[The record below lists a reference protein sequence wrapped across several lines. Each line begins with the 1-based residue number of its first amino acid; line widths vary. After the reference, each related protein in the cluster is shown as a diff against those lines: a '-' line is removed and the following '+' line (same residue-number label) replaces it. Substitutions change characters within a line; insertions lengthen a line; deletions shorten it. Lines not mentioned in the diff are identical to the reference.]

1 MDVVNL
7 HVIQETNVVVLMFL
21 TVADRAE
28 IVRIA
33 AVAAVAAEAAEAE
46 AAIAMEMLLVM
57 ILTATL
63 AKAIPVFVPSVLHVK
78 MLHQTVIVSAI
89 PEIHVVLILVVV
101 NVQEKTQVAVV

>member
-7 HVIQETNVVVLMFL
+7 HVIQETIVVVLMFL

-33 AVAAVAAEAAEAE
+33 AVAAEAE

-63 AKAIPVFVPSVLHVK
+63 AKAIPVFAPSVLHVK

-89 PEIHVVLILVVV
+89 PEIHVVLIQMVV
-101 NVQEKTQVAVV
+101 NVQEKTKVAVV